1 LKLKQTRI
9 TWREA
14 EEGLNLIIDF
24 VVTYYLA
31 GANSWQNLGWN
42 CKTKRSWL
50 DTLFSR
56 HEAKYYKIALRVRG
70 SVQSSD
76 SFACIRV
83 GTARGGNSETRV
95 FEALSI

>member
-1 LKLKQTRI
+1 
-9 TWREA
+9 
-14 EEGLNLIIDF
+14 
-24 VVTYYLA
+24 
-31 GANSWQNLGWN
+31 
-42 CKTKRSWL
+42 L